1 MIRTRSTRS
10 PGLSV
15 SLVVIPML
23 AAAGL
28 LSGCSD
34 SGTPTMPALEPT
46 FDAAMQEIVQATK
59 RTFTAA
65 LSGANEVPPNDSRAR
80 GQAVFQLSQDGT
92 EVSYRLIVAN
102 LHNVTMAHIH
112 LGQAGVNGPVVVWL
126 YPSGPPAQ
134 LIEGRSSGVLATG
147 VITEAS
153 LVGQLAGQ
161 PLSALVDRMRDAT
174 VYVNVHTSQF
184 PPGEI
189 RGQIQ

>member
-1 MIRTRSTRS
+1 
-10 PGLSV
+10 
-15 SLVVIPML
+15 
-23 AAAGL
+23 
-28 LSGCSD
+28 
-34 SGTPTMPALEPT
+34 MPALEPS
-46 FDAAMQEIVQATK
+46 FDVAMQQLGQAQK

-65 LSGANEVPPNDSRAR
+65 LSGANEVPPNESRAR

-102 LHNVTMAHIH
+102 LQNVTMAHIH
-112 LGQAGVNGPVVVWL
+112 LGQEGVNGPVVVWL

-134 LIEGRSSGVLATG
+134 LIPGQTSGVLATG

>member
-1 MIRTRSTRS
+1 MLRIRSIHS
-10 PGLSV
+10 SGPSV
-15 SLVVIPML
+15 SFIFIPML
-23 AAAGL
+23 AVAGL

-34 SGTPTMPALEPT
+34 PGAPTTPVLTSS
-46 FDAAMQEIVQATK
+46 FDAAVQEIGQAAK

-80 GQAVFQLSQDGT
+80 GEAVFQLSQDGT

-112 LGQAGVNGPVVVWL
+112 MGEAGVNGPVVVWL

-161 PLSALVDRMRDAT
+161 PLSALVDRMRNAS
-174 VYVNVHTSQF
+174 VYVNVHTTQF

-189 RGQIQ
+189 RGQIR